1 MCLAA
6 RGGPYKDMYI
16 QACLKLG
23 INFSLTTKACSILM
37 NETREQETSAVL
49 RSAPGRCV
57 RATKTCHAIHLGK
70 TWPSFPWSSGAAA
83 LVTGTLGPTL
93 SSRQRLPRRG
103 KLRLST
109 LQTLFCQQQ
118 AHAFTPQLSLE
129 NKIKL
134 FKIIHKSINKLGKIV
149 DFLPQVSFLPVH
161 N

>member
-1 MCLAA
+1 M
-6 RGGPYKDMYI
+6 
-16 QACLKLG
+16 
-23 INFSLTTKACSILM
+23 
-37 NETREQETSAVL
+37 

-70 TWPSFPWSSGAAA
+70 TWPSFPWSSGAAV

-109 LQTLFCQQQ
+109 LQTLFCQQP

-129 NKIKL
+129 NKNFL
-134 FKIIHKSINKLGKIV
+134 KSSISQFTNLARLLT
-149 DFLPQVSFLPVH
+149 FFH
-161 N
+161 NTARRAHIPLWTGRIFPSLKRKFRR

>member
-1 MCLAA
+1 M
-6 RGGPYKDMYI
+6 D
-16 QACLKLG
+16 
-23 INFSLTTKACSILM
+23 
-37 NETREQETSAVL
+37 ETREQEASVEE
-49 RSAPGRCV
+49 R
-57 RATKTCHAIHLGK
+57 
-70 TWPSFPWSSGAAA
+70 PWSLRPGDKNLSCDTSRKNLAKLPMVQRCCGA
-83 LVTGTLGPTL
+83 GHRDLGPDPQQQ
-93 SSRQRLPRRG
+93 QRLPRRG

>member
-1 MCLAA
+1 MLAF
-6 RGGPYKDMYI
+6 
-16 QACLKLG
+16 LKLG
-23 INFSLTTKACSILM
+23 INFNFSLTTKACSILM
-37 NETREQETSAVL
+37 DETREQVASVED
-49 RSAPGRCV
+49 R
-57 RATKTCHAIHLGK
+57 
-70 TWPSFPWSSGAAA
+70 PWSLRPGDKNLSCDTSRKNLAKLPMVQRCSGL

-134 FKIIHKSINKLGKIV
+134 FKIIHKSIHKLGKM
-149 DFLPQVSFLPVH
+149 SC
-161 N
+161 